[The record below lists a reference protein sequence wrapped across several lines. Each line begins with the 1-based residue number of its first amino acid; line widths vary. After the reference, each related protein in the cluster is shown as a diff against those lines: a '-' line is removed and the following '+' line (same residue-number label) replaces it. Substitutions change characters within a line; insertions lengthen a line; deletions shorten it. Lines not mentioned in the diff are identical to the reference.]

1 MSVLP
6 PEIPTGSERLGM
18 RRARPAESE
27 LAYWIKRDALVPQ
40 QVAVDAWDETEQWQ
54 AHERRFA
61 TQDYYLFEMDGEAI
75 GVMALVVAPEQ
86 IRLNQFFVLRSHQGN
101 GTGTAALRVLVAEAV
116 KRNLPIRLD
125 VMPDNRRAIALY
137 ERFGFARIESM
148 ADRVAMV
155 RRCGGPEP
163 DSGLR

>member
-1 MSVLP
+1 MSALP
-6 PEIPTGSERLGM
+6 PHIPTGWALLRI

-27 LAYWIKRDALVPQ
+27 LAYRIKRDVLVPQ
-40 QVAVDAWDETEQWQ
+40 QVAADAWDEAEQWQ

-61 TQDYYLFEMDGEAI
+61 TQDYYLLEMDGEAI

-86 IRLNQFFVLRSHQGN
+86 IRLNQFFVSRSHHGN
-101 GTGTAALRVLVAEAV
+101 GAGTAALGALVDEAV

-137 ERFGFARIESM
+137 EKFGFARIESTP
-148 ADRVAMV
+148 DRVAMV
-155 RRCGGPEP
+155 RPCGESEP